1 MTGRKPLA
9 LLLLLLLLL
18 TVCCSATA
26 LADSVNLLT
35 NPSFEELDADGYPTG
50 WSTEAYYTAEGYTLF
65 AS

>member
-18 TVCCSATA
+18 TLCCSAA

-50 WSTEAYYTAEGYTLF
+50 WSPEAYYTAEGYTLF